1 MAKIKLLFILLIG
14 AVIFLPG
21 CMLGPKYQRPEIDS
35 PDAYMLSTSADSTIN
50 LKWWELFRDPELD
63 TLIKIALFQN
73 KDVRIAA
80 SRIDQARAV
89 LGYTRPNQYPG
100 IGYDGGA
107 STGNF
112 SGTQKYADASNNFF
126 ASANLQWEIDFWG
139 KYRSLTETA
148 KADLLASEFAKR
160 SVEIAIIS
168 DVAYAY
174 FVLLDYKERLAV
186 AERTLVSRKYTTELF
201 ALRYEKGIIPE
212 LDLNQAQI
220 QEAIAAASIPEY
232 QRAIAQTNNALQILL
247 GRYPQSFIPGSTLIA
262 QQIPP
267 EIPTGI
273 PSSILERRPDILQA
287 EQFVVAQ
294 NAQISYAQ
302 ALRLPSISLT
312 GVLGSAGS
320 DLTAF
325 TTGGLGWSAAGGIFG
340 PIFNFGKNKKR
351 VEIERYRTEEAIIQ
365 YESVVLQAFREVED
379 ALVEV
384 ETYRRQVAINETQLV
399 AAQNANR
406 LSMQRYDAGVTSY
419 LEVLDTERTLFSI
432 EIELANTRQ
441 AYLSSYVKLYKA
453 LGGGWITPEEEQ

>member
-1 MAKIKLLFILLIG
+1 MAKIKLLFILLI
-14 AVIFLPG
+14 ATVILLPG
-21 CMLGPKYQRPEIDS
+21 CMLGPKYQRPDVNI
-35 PDAYMLSTSADSTIN
+35 PDAYLLSNSSDSTIN
-50 LKWWELFRDPELD
+50 LKWWELFDDPELN
-63 TLIKIALFQN
+63 TLIKTALVQN
-73 KDVRIAA
+73 NDIRIAA

-89 LGYTRPNQYPG
+89 LGFTRPNQYPS
-100 IGYDGGA
+100 IGYDAGV

-112 SGTQKYADASNNFF
+112 TGTQKLTDRYDNIY
-126 ASANLQWEIDFWG
+126 ASANLYWELDFWG
-139 KYRSLTETA
+139 KYRSMTDAA
-148 KADLLASEFAKR
+148 KADLLASEYAKR
-160 SVEIAIIS
+160 AVEIAIIS
-168 DVAYAY
+168 EVAHTY
-174 FVLLDYKERLAV
+174 FLLLDYKERLAV
-186 AERTLVSRKYTTELF
+186 AERTLESRKYTTDIFEQ
-201 ALRYEKGIIPE
+201 RYEKGIIPE

-220 QEAIAAASIPEY
+220 QEAIAAAAIPEY
-232 QRAIAQTNNALQILL
+232 ERAIAQTGNALQVLL
-247 GRYPQSFIPGSTLIA
+247 GRNPQTASSGSTLIS

-267 EIPTGI
+267 EIPAGI
-273 PSSILERRPDILQA
+273 PSSILERRPDILQV

-340 PIFNFGKNKKR
+340 PIFNFGKNKRR
-351 VEIERYRTEEAIIQ
+351 VEIEKYKTEEAIIK